1 MSLGIVVILFRFSGA
16 GGPKTIS
23 CLPQPHV
30 ELMQDVKKKLMSA
43 VEKMPAFP
51 KSVHQVLK
59 LASDINCSQKDLV
72 EVIKNDPVFTL
83 KILRLVNS
91 AYFGLS
97 REITSI
103 NHASVYLGLNTLKNV
118 ALGLAAVGAIP
129 KRSVAGLD
137 MGAFWLH
144 SLGVAAA
151 TRMLGEIL
159 GVSRDEAADY
169 FAAGLL
175 HDVGKV
181 VFALYL
187 PDEYKQASE
196 QASEPGVSLYEVELQ
211 VIGATHADIG
221 AMLAEKWNLPVD
233 LHDAIA
239 RHHTAQEGEPSQL
252 VDCVFAANQISKK
265 LAFGSA
271 GDFEVEPLPQSIQ
284 DRFSLDMDGLIAEMP
299 TLDQEVEHARVFIK
313 LGEAQ

>member
-1 MSLGIVVILFRFSGA
+1 
-16 GGPKTIS
+16 
-23 CLPQPHV
+23 
-30 ELMQDVKKKLMSA
+30 MQDVKKKLMSA

-59 LASDINCSQKDLV
+59 LASDINCSQKELV
-72 EVIKNDPVFTL
+72 EVIKKDPVFTL

-118 ALGLAAVGAIP
+118 ALGLAAVGAMP
-129 KRSVAGLD
+129 KSNVAGLD

-144 SLGVAAA
+144 SLAVATG
-151 TRMLGEIL
+151 TRMLGSML

-175 HDVGKV
+175 HDIGKV

-187 PDEYKQASE
+187 PDDFRQVSE
-196 QASEPGVSLYEVELQ
+196 RLVDSTTSLSSEEMA
-211 VIGATHADIG
+211 VIGATHSDIG
-221 AMLAEKWNLPVD
+221 ALLAEKWNLPKD

-239 RHHTAQEGEPSQL
+239 RHHTPTVGDASQL
-252 VDCVFAANQISKK
+252 VDCVFTADQISKK

-271 GDFEVEPLPQSIQ
+271 GDYTVTSLPASIE
-284 DRFSLDMDGLIAEMP
+284 DRFSLDLDGLIKEMP
-299 TLDQEVEHARVFIK
+299 TLDEEVEHARIFIK
-313 LGEAQ
+313 LGEAS

>member
-1 MSLGIVVILFRFSGA
+1 
-16 GGPKTIS
+16 
-23 CLPQPHV
+23 
-30 ELMQDVKKKLMSA
+30 MQDVKKKLLTA

-129 KRSVAGLD
+129 KVSGSGLD

-144 SLGVAAA
+144 SLAVATA
-151 TRMLGEIL
+151 TRMLGVKL
-159 GVSRDEAADY
+159 GISRDEAADY
-169 FAAGLL
+169 FASGLL
-175 HDVGKV
+175 HDVGKA

-187 PDEYKQASE
+187 PDEYQKAFE
-196 QASEPGVSLYEVELQ
+196 KAAEPGVSLYEAELQ
-211 VIGATHADIG
+211 VIGATHAEIG
-221 AMLAEKWNLPVD
+221 AMLASKWNLPVD

-239 RHHTAQEGEPSQL
+239 RHHTTVKGDPSQL

-271 GDFEVEPLPQSIQ
+271 GDFEVEPLPKSIE
-284 DRFSLDMDGLIAEMP
+284 DRFSLDIDGLIKELTA
-299 TLDQEVEHARVFIK
+299 LDEEVEHARVFIK

>member
-1 MSLGIVVILFRFSGA
+1 
-16 GGPKTIS
+16 
-23 CLPQPHV
+23 
-30 ELMQDVKKKLMSA
+30 MQDVKKKLMAA

-59 LASDINCSQKDLV
+59 LASDINCSQKELV
-72 EVIKNDPVFTL
+72 DVIKKDPVFTL

-118 ALGLAAVGAIP
+118 ALGLAAIGAIP
-129 KRSVAGLD
+129 KTNVAGLD
-137 MGAFWLH
+137 MGGFWLH
-144 SLGVAAA
+144 SLGVGAA
-151 TRMLGEIL
+151 TRLLGSML

-181 VFALYL
+181 VFALYM
-187 PDEYKQASE
+187 PEEFA
-196 QASEPGVSLYEVELQ
+196 Q
-211 VIGATHADIG
+211 VCEKAKESAEEFHKIEIDIIGASHPEIG
-221 AMLAEKWNLPVD
+221 ALLANKWNLPPD
-233 LHDAIA
+233 LSDAIEN
-239 RHHTAQEGEPSQL
+239 HHLTAPSEKRSQL

-271 GDFEVEPLPQSIQ
+271 GSYHVEALPDFIV
-284 DRFSLDMDGLIAEMP
+284 DRFSLDIDGLIKELP
-299 TLDQEVEHARVFIK
+299 TLDEEVEHARVFIK
-313 LGEAQ
+313 LGEAN

>member
-1 MSLGIVVILFRFSGA
+1 MDSLSA
-16 GGPKTIS
+16 GPDMQTNGCDFNS
-23 CLPQPHV
+23 V
-30 ELMQDVKKKLMSA
+30 RSMQDVRKKLIAA

-72 EVIKNDPVFTL
+72 EVIKKDPVFTL

-129 KRSVAGLD
+129 RTNMAGLD

-144 SLGVAAA
+144 SLAVAAG
-151 TRMLGEIL
+151 TRMLGSML

-175 HDVGKV
+175 HDIGKA
-181 VFALYL
+181 VFALYMTDGFKAACEKASTESIPL
-187 PDEYKQASE
+187 YQAE
-196 QASEPGVSLYEVELQ
+196 IEVMGASHTE
-211 VIGATHADIG
+211 IGAL
-221 AMLAEKWNLPVD
+221 LAEKWNLPAD
-233 LHDAIA
+233 LHDAIS
-239 RHHTAQEGEPSQL
+239 RHHAPDEGESTQL
-252 VDCVFAANQISKK
+252 VDCIFAANQISKK

-271 GDFEVEPLPQSIQ
+271 GDYVIQPLPKSIEE
-284 DRFSLDMDGLIAEMP
+284 RFSLDLDGIIKELP
-299 TLDQEVEHARVFIK
+299 TLDEEVEHARVFIK
-313 LGEAQ
+313 LGEAG

>member
-1 MSLGIVVILFRFSGA
+1 MKDT
-16 GGPKTIS
+16 KT
-23 CLPQPHV
+23 
-30 ELMQDVKKKLMSA
+30 KLMKA
-43 VEKMPAFP
+43 VEQMPAFP

-59 LASDINCSQKDLV
+59 LASDINCSQKELV
-72 EVIKNDPVFTL
+72 EVIKKDPVFTL

-129 KRSVAGLD
+129 RTNVAGLD
-137 MGAFWLH
+137 MGGFWLH
-144 SLGVAAA
+144 SLAVATG
-151 TRMLGEIL
+151 TRMLGSML

-181 VFALYL
+181 VFALYMPEEFKQVADRVAETGNSL
-187 PDEYKQASE
+187 AETEREVIEYS
-196 QASEPGVSLYEVELQ
+196 
-211 VIGATHADIG
+211 HADIG
-221 AMLAEKWNLPVD
+221 ALLAEKWNLPKD
-233 LHDAIA
+233 LHDAIK
-239 RHHTAQEGEPSQL
+239 RHHEPEEGAPSQV

-271 GDFEVEPLPQSIQ
+271 GEYTIEPLPESIHR
-284 DRFSLDMDGLIAEMP
+284 RFSLDIDGLIKELP
-299 TLDQEVEHARVFIK
+299 TLDEEVERARIFIK
-313 LGEAQ
+313 LGEAS

>member
-1 MSLGIVVILFRFSGA
+1 
-16 GGPKTIS
+16 
-23 CLPQPHV
+23 
-30 ELMQDVKKKLMSA
+30 MQDVKKQLMSA

-72 EVIKNDPVFTL
+72 EVIKKDPVFTL

-129 KRSVAGLD
+129 KTTVAGLD

-144 SLGVAAA
+144 SLAVATA
-151 TRMLGEIL
+151 TRMLGIML
-159 GVSRDEAADY
+159 GISRDEAADY

-175 HDVGKV
+175 HDIGKV

-187 PDEYKQASE
+187 PVEFKQASE
-196 QASEPGVSLYEVELQ
+196 RAAEPGVSLFEAELQ
-211 VIGATHADIG
+211 AIGATHADVG
-221 AMLAEKWNLPVD
+221 DMLAVRWNLPSD
-233 LHDAIA
+233 LHEAIA
-239 RHHTAQEGEPSQL
+239 RHHTPEQGEPSQL
-252 VDCVFAANQISKK
+252 VDCVFTANQISKS

-271 GDFEVEPLPQSIQ
+271 GDFEVMPLPQSIQ
-284 DRFSLDMDGLIAEMP
+284 DRFQMDMAELISEMP
-299 TLDQEVEHARVFIK
+299 TLDVEVEHARIFIK

>member
-1 MSLGIVVILFRFSGA
+1 
-16 GGPKTIS
+16 
-23 CLPQPHV
+23 
-30 ELMQDVKKKLMSA
+30 MQDVKKKLLTA

-59 LASDINCSQKDLV
+59 LASDINCPQKELV
-72 EVIKNDPVFTL
+72 EVIKRDPVFTL

-91 AYFGLS
+91 AYFGLA

-129 KRSVAGLD
+129 KANVAGLD

-144 SLGVAAA
+144 SLAVATA
-151 TRMLGEIL
+151 TRMLGSML

-175 HDVGKV
+175 HDIGKV
-181 VFALYL
+181 VFALYM
-187 PDEYKQASE
+187 PVEFQQALARAAEDNSPLHE
-196 QASEPGVSLYEVELQ
+196 AEAECL
-211 VIGATHADIG
+211 GATHADIG
-221 AMLAEKWNLPVD
+221 ALLAEKWNLPGP
-233 LHDAIA
+233 LHEAIE
-239 RHHTAQEGEPSQL
+239 RHHDVGEGGRSQL

-265 LAFGSA
+265 LAFGAA
-271 GDFEVEPLPQSIQ
+271 GDFSFMPLPPGVEA
-284 DRFSLDMDGLIAEMP
+284 RFALDLEGLIKEMP
-299 TLDQEVEHARVFIK
+299 TLDEEVEHARIFIK
-313 LGEAQ
+313 LGEAS

>member
-1 MSLGIVVILFRFSGA
+1 
-16 GGPKTIS
+16 
-23 CLPQPHV
+23 
-30 ELMQDVKKKLMSA
+30 MQDVKKKLMSA
-43 VEKMPAFP
+43 VDQMPAFP

-59 LASDINCSQKDLV
+59 LAGDINCSQKELV
-72 EVIKNDPVFTL
+72 EVIKKDPVFTL

-91 AYFGLS
+91 AYFGLA
-97 REITSI
+97 REVTSI

-129 KRSVAGLD
+129 KSNVAGLD

-144 SLGVAAA
+144 SLAVATG
-151 TRMLGEIL
+151 TRMLGSML

-175 HDVGKV
+175 HDIGKV
-181 VFALYL
+181 VFALYMPNEFAQVGEKIAEQGTSL
-187 PDEYKQASE
+187 KQA
-196 QASEPGVSLYEVELQ
+196 ELD

-221 AMLAEKWNLPVD
+221 SMLAEKWNLPGD

-239 RHHTAQEGEPSQL
+239 RHHTPDKGKPSQL
-252 VDCVFAANQISKK
+252 VDCVFVADQISKK

-271 GDFEVEPLPQSIQ
+271 GDYMVEELPKSIEE
-284 DRFSLDMDGLIAEMP
+284 RFSLDLDGLIKEMP
-299 TLDQEVEHARVFIK
+299 TLDEEVEHARIFIK
-313 LGEAQ
+313 LGEAS